1 MGKRILSV
9 IFILLLLFGLA
20 CSKSSEPDM
29 VSPVLESATPEPT
42 EVPVQE
48 TPQPT
53 REPKI
58 TAEWYTVRN
67 EMIEGYLKKYTSLSD
82 SEIDAKLDGMF
93 IDPDA
98 KKIAFTFDD
107 GPNSTYTPKILDIL
121 EEYNARATFFLVGS
135 HIAGNEEIIKRIL
148 TLGCELGT
156 HTWDH
161 TDVESLST
169 KSEMEDAILSVCR
182 QLDSDYGYA
191 VNLFRPPYISYG
203 KKGSETRENLVAIM
217 TENDMAIINHAR
229 SVHDTYDDYNAD
241 MIYERGVEETD
252 ELGHGLNNSIILCH
266 DKSQKMVDAFRR
278 IVPEL
283 QSKGYQFVTV
293 SELLYCSK
301 EGFNPGWIYT
311 KAD

>member
-1 MGKRILSV
+1 MMRKILPV
-9 IFILLLLFGLA
+9 IFIFLLLFGLA
-20 CSKSSEPDM
+20 CGKESEPAP
-29 VSPVLESATPEPT
+29 VSAAVESTTPEPT
-42 EVPVQE
+42 EVQVQE

-58 TAEWYTVRN
+58 TDEWYTNRN
-67 EMIEGYLKKYTSLSD
+67 EAIQRYLKEYTSLSD
-82 SEIDAKLDGMF
+82 AEIAVKLDNMF

-107 GPNSTYTPKILDIL
+107 GPNSTYTSKILDIL
-121 EEYNARATFFLVGS
+121 EEYNARATFYLVGS
-135 HIAGNEEIIKRIL
+135 HIAGNEDLIKRTL
-148 TLGCELGT
+148 TLGCELGS

-169 KSEMEDAILSVCR
+169 KAEMEEAILSVTR
-182 QLDSDYGYA
+182 KLDSDFGYA
-191 VNLFRPPYISYG
+191 VNTFRPPYISYG

-217 TENDMAIINHAR
+217 KENDMVIVNHAR

-241 MIYERGVEETD
+241 MIYERGVEEKD

-283 QSKGYQFVTV
+283 QSKGYQLVTV
-293 SELLYCSK
+293 SELLYCSE
-301 EGFNPGWIYT
+301 EGFHPGWIYT